1 MTDVYE
7 FSEYQRQNLVYTYIT
22 LTPEEIIEKKNN
34 LAKFEAEKAAKKAAA
49 EVKPVERK
57 AAEPK
62 GNGQNAENILKPNS
76 APNPPA
82 DNKGNETQKEN

>member
-7 FSEYQRQNLVYTYIT
+7 FSEYQRQNLVYSYIT

-34 LAKFEAEKAAKKAAA
+34 LEKFEAEKAAKKAAA
-49 EVKPVERK
+49 EVKPAEKKAVEQ
-57 AAEPK
+57 K
-62 GNGQNAENILKPNS
+62 GNGQNAENILKPNP
-76 APNPPA
+76 APSPPA